1 MESLQNQERIVHIHQ
16 MLFEMARGNF
26 TKSIPLSGLD
36 DEMETIVVLLNMVAE
51 EMSASIF
58 QDGYLNIHKSR
69 AAFRQTTLILDRFF
83 IIKDVTVDAG
93 LFLGY
98 VATDLLHYSLSEIV
112 SEESWKQLQI
122 VLGSFLEE
130 PVVVALDFITSAQ
143 LLFSVSCTFSQF
155 ASADGVVLN
164 VLTPIRDDSYS
175 LDVSQNN
182 LSQNKKSRASDAFL
196 IQKLYDYILAH
207 LDEPLPSL
215 PVLSRKFGTNE
226 HKLKEGFRH
235 FFKTSIYQFYNDE
248 RLKRAYFMIQTT
260 TFPLKIV
267 SEMNGFI
274 NYPNF
279 SKAFKK
285 RFGFSPYALK
295 RL

>member
-1 MESLQNQERIVHIHQ
+1 MELLQDQERIVHIHQ

-26 TKSIPLSGLD
+26 NKSIPLSGLD
-36 DEMETIVVLLNMVAE
+36 DEMETLVVLINMVAE
-51 EMSASIF
+51 EMSESIF

-69 AAFRQTTLILDRFF
+69 AAFRQTTIILDRNFT
-83 IIKDVTVDAG
+83 IKNVTVDTG
-93 LFLGY
+93 QFLGY
-98 VATDLLHYSLSEIV
+98 LATDLLNRALEEIV
-112 SEESWKQLQI
+112 SVDSWKQIQI
-122 VLGSFLEE
+122 VLERFLEK
-130 PVVVALDFITSAQ
+130 PVVVALEFIASEQ
-143 LLFSVSCTFSQF
+143 LLHTVSCTFSQF
-155 ASADGVVLN
+155 ASGEGIVLN
-164 VLTPIRDDSYS
+164 VLTPIRDDTYS
-175 LDVSQNN
+175 LDVSGNI
-182 LSQNKKSRASDAFL
+182 LSLNKKSRASDAFL

-207 LDEPLPSL
+207 LEEPLPSL

-248 RLKRAYFMIQTT
+248 RLKRAYFTIQTT
-260 TFPLKIV
+260 TLPLKII

-295 RL
+295 RI

>member
-26 TKSIPLSGLD
+26 NKSIPLSGLD
-36 DEMETIVVLLNMVAE
+36 DEMETIIVLINMVAE
-51 EMSASIF
+51 EMSGSIF

-69 AAFRQTTLILDRFF
+69 AAFRQTTLILDTIF

-98 VATDLLHYSLSEIV
+98 LATDLLYRSLSEIV

-122 VLGSFLEE
+122 VLGSFLEQ
-130 PVVVALDFITSAQ
+130 PVVVAIDFVTSAQ

-155 ASADGVVLN
+155 ASGDGIVLN
-164 VLTPIRDDSYS
+164 VLTPIRDDTYS
-175 LDVSQNN
+175 LDVSRNN
-182 LSQNKKSRASDAFL
+182 LSPNKKSRASDAFL

-248 RLKRAYFMIQTT
+248 RLKRAYFMIEKT
-260 TFPLKIV
+260 TFPLKII
-267 SEMNGFI
+267 SEMNGFV

-295 RL
+295 RI

>member
-1 MESLQNQERIVHIHQ
+1 MESLENQERIVHIHQ

-26 TKSIPLSGLD
+26 NKSIPLSGLD
-36 DEMETIVVLLNMVAE
+36 DEMETIVVLLNMVAQ
-51 EMSASIF
+51 EMSESIF

-69 AAFRQTTLILDRFF
+69 GAFRQTTLILDCNFT
-83 IIKDVTVDAG
+83 IKDVTVDAG
-93 LFLGY
+93 QFLGY
-98 VATDLLHYSLSEIV
+98 LATDLLHYSLSEIV

-130 PVVVALDFITSAQ
+130 PVVVALDFITSTQ

-155 ASADGVVLN
+155 ASGDGIVLN
-164 VLTPIRDDSYS
+164 VLTPVRDDTYS
-175 LDVSQNN
+175 LDVSESI
-182 LSQNKKSRASDAFL
+182 LSHNKKSRASDAFL

-207 LDEPLPSL
+207 LEEPLPSL

-260 TFPLKIV
+260 TFPLKII

-295 RL
+295 RI